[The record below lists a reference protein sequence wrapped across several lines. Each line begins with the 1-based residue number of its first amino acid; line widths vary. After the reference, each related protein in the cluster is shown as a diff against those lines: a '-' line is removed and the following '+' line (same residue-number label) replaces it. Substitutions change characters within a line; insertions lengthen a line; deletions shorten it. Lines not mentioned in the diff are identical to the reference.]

1 MMDWFLGGSKTEDGD
16 ASDKMIKQGDAERE
30 AGDLAAALHYYGK
43 ALAVAGSPE
52 KRKSALLAQSRTYT
66 LNGDLAEAE
75 EAATRAL
82 DLGVCAPLLVRRGC
96 ARRKL
101 GNFGLAYEDLR
112 RAAQLDPQNREARD
126 EIRRLHA
133 AAQRRQQFEREAQ
146 RDAEAEQLRAS
157 LPADVVDAVLA
168 ACREPFYAEVSV
180 APGLGYELNAAIAR
194 LRGSVLAITP
204 PRRCPGVNLSTTG
217 KAVRDGKA
225 PFNVDVVVRGD
236 RPYEAG
242 VWFRLV
248 YASRAGPPRIRQAS
262 LGRTVVV
269 DDDADHHG
277 RRAGLQFYA
286 FLASRSEEPFGL
298 EAVVEGLRAALE
310 DDGSDRWR
318 HVASDHARRRRVID
332 AYRNEWPAHKIG
344 LFADIDEPSAL
355 AAAVSAPGPFCAQLL
370 PRSALAPQLV
380 AALEAGDLRR
390 CVEEVCEGVYAFDLF
405 SAEFTAALLAEV
417 DYFYASKLPAA
428 RPNSTNNCAD
438 SVSKP

>member
-16 ASDKMIKQGDAERE
+16 ASDKLIKQGDAERE
-30 AGDLAAALHYYGK
+30 AGDLTAALHYYGN
-43 ALAVAGSPE
+43 AVAVAGSPK
-52 KRKSALLAQSRTYT
+52 KRKSALLAQARTYV

-82 DLGVCAPLLVRRGC
+82 DLGVCAPSLVRRGC

-101 GNFGLAYEDLR
+101 GHFGAAYEDLR

-133 AAQRRQQFEREAQ
+133 AAQRRQKFEAEAQ

-168 ACREPFYAEVSV
+168 ACREPFYAEASV

-242 VWFRLV
+242 V
-248 YASRAGPPRIRQAS
+248 
-262 LGRTVVV
+262 
-269 DDDADHHG
+269 
-277 RRAGLQFYA
+277 
-286 FLASRSEEPFGL
+286 
-298 EAVVEGLRAALE
+298 
-310 DDGSDRWR
+310 
-318 HVASDHARRRRVID
+318 
-332 AYRNEWPAHKIG
+332 
-344 LFADIDEPSAL
+344 
-355 AAAVSAPGPFCAQLL
+355 
-370 PRSALAPQLV
+370 
-380 AALEAGDLRR
+380 
-390 CVEEVCEGVYAFDLF
+390 
-405 SAEFTAALLAEV
+405 
-417 DYFYASKLPAA
+417 
-428 RPNSTNNCAD
+428 
-438 SVSKP
+438 